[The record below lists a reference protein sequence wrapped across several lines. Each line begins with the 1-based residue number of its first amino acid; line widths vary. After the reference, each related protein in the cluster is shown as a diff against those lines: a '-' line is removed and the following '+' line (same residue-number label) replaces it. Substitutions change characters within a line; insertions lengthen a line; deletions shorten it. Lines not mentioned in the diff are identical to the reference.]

1 MTSRPFSHYFRD
13 VRQLD
18 GIDVYRVLKLF
29 EVTDP
34 ALQHAIKKLLVPGG
48 RGAKDRRKDL
58 EEAVVSIQRALEMMD
73 EDARLV
79 EVEPEAAPGPA
90 TFSASMLPPGWTAN
104 TGEFALPP
112 LVRAGVPTEV
122 MFRDGSVLKTSGPE
136 GMQWSLMGA
145 AGDIVAWRFVPK
157 VAGHG
162 F

>member
-1 MTSRPFSHYFRD
+1 MERKHAHYFRS
-13 VRQLD
+13 VANLTE
-18 GIDVYRVLKLF
+18 IDLYRFFDLF
-29 EVTDP
+29 GVTDQ
-34 ALQHAIKKLLVPGG
+34 ALGHAIKKLVVPGM
-48 RGAKDRRKDL
+48 RGGGKPARVDIQEAIDTLQRR
-58 EEAVVSIQRALEMMD
+58 LEMMD

-90 TFSASMLPPGWTAN
+90 AFSASMLPPGWTAN

-122 MFRDGSVLKTSGPE
+122 MFRDGSVLKTSVPE
-136 GMQWSLMGA
+136 GMQWSLIGTA
-145 AGDIVAWRFVPK
+145 YDIVAWRFAAK

>member
-34 ALQHAIKKLLVPGG
+34 ALQHAIKKLLVPGV

-90 TFSASMLPPGWTAN
+90 AFSASMLPPGWTAN

-112 LVRAGVPTEV
+112 LIRAGVPTEV
-122 MFRDGSVLKTSGPE
+122 MFRNGAIETTSSPE
-136 GMQWSLMGA
+136 SISWALI
-145 AGDIVAWRFVPK
+145 GDNTDVVGWRFAAK